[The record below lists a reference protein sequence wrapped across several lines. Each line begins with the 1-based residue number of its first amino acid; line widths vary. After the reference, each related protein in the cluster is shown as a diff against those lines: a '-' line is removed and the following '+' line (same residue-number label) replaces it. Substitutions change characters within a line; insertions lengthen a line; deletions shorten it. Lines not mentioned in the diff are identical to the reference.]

1 MNEILDDDLA
11 TDKKPVSLYGKFSNL
26 PAAIVILG
34 ALFKVLH
41 WPYGNLML
49 LIGICG
55 HFGIELGYALAL
67 RFKSKLN
74 NRRLAIATFF
84 FVFLSGFWR
93 VRLSELIW
101 MDFLVFTNRIVWNS
115 GNLLSS
121 KKKRSR
127 PTSIMLLLEL
137 H

>member
-101 MDFLVFTNRIVWNS
+101 MDFWYLLIVLCGIVVTFYLVR
-115 GNLLSS
+115 
-121 KKKRSR
+121 KKGRDQ
-127 PTSIMLLLEL
+127 LQ
-137 H
+137 